1 MAAQDERSGP
11 VAATPTRG
19 PLTGI
24 RVIELADEQA
34 EYCGLILAGLGAD
47 VVKVEPPGG
56 SPSRRIGPFYEDCE
70 DPERSLFFWQYNR
83 GKRSIVLDLGQAA
96 DRDRFRALVVTADV
110 LLDSTPRGEL
120 EARGLD
126 AETLM
131 QQSPTLIAARIS
143 PFGDHGP
150 WAGFKGSDL
159 VHLALGGVMM
169 NCGYDPAPD
178 GKYDLPPIAPQMWHA
193 YHVAG
198 EQMSMAILAALL
210 FRFRTGRGQR
220 VSCAI
225 HEAVAK
231 STEVDLMTWVMRR
244 ALVLRQTCR
253 HARESVSPHPSI
265 VHTKDGRWVMA
276 ALGTVPGETAKLV
289 ALLDRYGI
297 EAGLDPQQPAGAP
310 GGRFVP
316 GTGPVARKRDHA
328 MEAVQRFVRAFTY
341 ESVPW
346 REAQEAGM
354 LWAPLRKPHENA
366 MDPHW
371 LARHSCAEVEHPEL
385 GRSFRYATSKWI
397 ATRTVWSV
405 GRRAPL
411 LDEDA
416 AAVALPREPDLPSIS
431 ADARAPVNEQP
442 SLRGRPFSLHGI
454 RILDFTWFLASA
466 GGTRFLS
473 AFGAESIKV
482 ELKSHP
488 DTRLAA
494 MAPVGG
500 REARDKA
507 TGPLKGVTDPD
518 MGGQFNN
525 KNPGKRGISLNVRH
539 PKGLEIAKR
548 LVAMSDIVAEG
559 FSPGVLDSWGL
570 GYDVLRSIKPDIIY
584 VQQSGMGAQGTYG
597 RFRTVGPIANAF
609 AGLSEMSGLPE
620 PAMPAGWG
628 YSYLDWMGA
637 YSFALAM
644 LSALFHRQR
653 TGEGQWIDA
662 SQSEVGL
669 FISGTAILD
678 WSANDRIFKRYGNR
692 SPYKP
697 AAPHNAYPCAGED
710 RWLAIA
716 CFTEAEWHALA
727 GVAGHPEWTA
737 DPRFADLAA
746 RMKHQDPLDGLVGG
760 WTRSQDAY
768 DTMLALQ
775 HAGVPAGVCQTAED
789 RCDHDPQ
796 LAALQWLTEVTGT
809 KIGRWPIAEVPVK
822 LSESPAYIGGRIDRG
837 APCYGEDNH
846 YVYGELL
853 GMSQQEIAA
862 LAAEGVI

>member
-1 MAAQDERSGP
+1 MTEKPDSIA
-11 VAATPTRG
+11 VASPLKPG
-19 PLTGI
+19 PLAGL

-34 EYCGLILAGLGAD
+34 EYCGLVLAGLGAE

-56 SPSRRIGPFYEDCE
+56 SPTRRIGPFYEDRD
-70 DPERSLFFWQYNR
+70 DPERSLYFWQYNR
-83 GKRSIVLDLGQAA
+83 GKRSIVLDTAQQS
-96 DRDRFRALVVTADV
+96 DRARLRALIAGADV
-110 LLDSTPRGEL
+110 FLESTGHGEL
-120 EARGLD
+120 DKLGLGVDTLRKDFPALVIARV
-126 AETLM
+126 
-131 QQSPTLIAARIS
+131 S
-143 PFGDHGP
+143 PFGDDGP
-150 WAGFKGSDL
+150 WARFKACDL

-169 NCGYDPAPD
+169 NCGYDPDPS
-178 GKYDLPPIAPQMWHA
+178 GRYDLPPIAPQMWHA
-193 YHVAG
+193 YHIAG
-198 EQMSMAILAALL
+198 EQLTMAILAALL
-210 FRFRTGRGQR
+210 FRFRTGRGQYL
-220 VSCAI
+220 SCAV

-231 STEVDLMTWVMRR
+231 STEVDLMSWVMRR
-244 ALVLRQTCR
+244 APVLRQTCR
-253 HARESVSPHPSI
+253 HARESVSPSPSI
-265 VHTKDGRWVMA
+265 AHTKDGRWVMA
-276 ALGTVPGETAKLV
+276 ALGNRANEGPRLIG
-289 ALLDRYGI
+289 LLERYGI
-297 EAGLDPQQPAGAP
+297 EAGLDPESLAMPA

-316 GTGPVARKRDHA
+316 GTGPVKAKRDPG

-341 ESVPW
+341 ANVPW

-371 LARHSCAEVEHPEL
+371 LARGSCTEVEHPEV

-397 ATRTVWSV
+397 STANSWAP

-411 LDEDA
+411 LNEDSK
-416 AAVALPREPDLPSIS
+416 SIME
-431 ADARAPVNEQP
+431 RVGRTAPVIGASARLADDEPP
-442 SLRGRPFSLHGI
+442 SPRNKPFPLHRI

-500 REARDKA
+500 RAAREQA
-507 TGPLKGVTDPD
+507 TAPLPGVTDPD

-597 RFRTVGPIANAF
+597 RFRTVGPIANSF

-644 LSALFHRQR
+644 LSALYHRER
-653 TGEGQWIDA
+653 TGQGQWIDA
-662 SQSEVGL
+662 SQTEVGL
-669 FISGTAILD
+669 AIGGTTVLD
-678 WSANDRIFKRYGNR
+678 WSANGRLWTRTGNR
-692 SPYKP
+692 SFNKP
-697 AAPHNAYPCAGED
+697 AAPHGAYPCAGDD

-716 CFTEAEWHALA
+716 CFTDS
-727 GVAGHPEWTA
+727 EWTA
-737 DPRFADLAA
+737 LAEVARRPEWVSDPRFATLAS
-746 RMKHQDPLDGLVGG
+746 RLQHQDALDALVGE
-760 WTRSQDAY
+760 WTRSGDAREL
-768 DTMLALQ
+768 MLSLQ
-775 HAGVPAGVCQTAED
+775 RAGVPAGVCQTTED
-789 RCDHDPQ
+789 RCDYDPQ
-796 LAALQWLTEVTGT
+796 LAHLHWLTEITGT
-809 KIGRWPIAEVPVK
+809 KIGRWPVAEVPVK
-822 LSESPAYIGGRIDRG
+822 LSESPAYAGGHIDRG
-837 APCYGEDNH
+837 APCYGEDNE

-853 GMSQQEIAA
+853 GMSSQQIKE
-862 LAAEGVI
+862 LTEEGVF

>member
-1 MAAQDERSGP
+1 MAAIG
-11 VAATPTRG
+11 PTRG

-34 EYCGLILAGLGAD
+34 EYCGLTLAGLGAD

-56 SPSRRIGPFYEDCE
+56 NSTRRIGPFYQDQEG
-70 DPERSLFFWQYNR
+70 PERSLFFWQYNR
-83 GKRSIVLDLGQAA
+83 GKRSIVLDLRQRN
-96 DRDRFRALVVTADV
+96 DRERFRSLVGTADILV
-110 LLDSTPRGEL
+110 ESTPRGEL
-120 EARGLD
+120 DAAGLGIQGLMKEFPALIVAR
-126 AETLM
+126 T
-131 QQSPTLIAARIS
+131 S
-143 PFGDHGP
+143 PFGDDGP
-150 WAGFKGSDL
+150 WVDFKGSDL
-159 VHLALGGVMM
+159 IHLALGGVMM

-198 EQMSMAILAALL
+198 EQLSVAIIAALL
-210 FRFRTGRGQR
+210 YRWRTGKGQYL
-220 VSCAI
+220 SCAV

-244 ALVLRQTCR
+244 SLVQRQTCR
-253 HARESVSPHPSI
+253 HAREGVTPHPSI

-276 ALGTVPGETAKLV
+276 NLGTRPGDTAQLV
-289 ALLDRYGI
+289 GLMEKYGM
-297 EAGLDPQQPAGAP
+297 EAGIDPEKATVPTS
-310 GGRFVP
+310 GRFVP
-316 GTGPVARKRDHA
+316 GTGPSTQKRDHA

-341 ESVPW
+341 ENVPW

-354 LWAPLRKPHENA
+354 LWAPLRKPHESA
-366 MDPHW
+366 TDPHW
-371 LARHSCAEVEHPEL
+371 LARQSCTDIEHPEL
-385 GRSFRYATSKWI
+385 GRSFRYATSKWL
-397 ATRTVWSV
+397 ATRTAWSV

-411 LDEDA
+411 LNEDA
-416 AAVALPREPDLPSIS
+416 KTVMLPRERDIPAVS
-431 ADARAPVNEQP
+431 ADARPPVDEGLSP
-442 SLRGRPFSLHGI
+442 HGKPFPLGKI

-466 GGTRFLS
+466 GGTRFLA

-488 DTRLAA
+488 DTRMAA

-500 REARDKA
+500 RAARDAA
-507 TGPLKGVTDPD
+507 TGPLRGVTDPD

-525 KNPGKRGISLNVRH
+525 KNPGKRGVSLNVRH
-539 PKGLEIAKR
+539 PKGLAIAQR

-570 GYDVLRSIKPDIIY
+570 GYDALRAIKPDIIY
-584 VQQSGMGAQGTYG
+584 VQQSGMGAKGTYG
-597 RFRTVGPIANAF
+597 RFRTVGPIANSF
-609 AGLSEMSGLPE
+609 SGLSEMSGLHE

-644 LSALFHRQR
+644 LSALFHRAR
-653 TGEGQWIDA
+653 TGEGQWVDA

-669 FISGTAILD
+669 MISGTAILD
-678 WSANDRIFKRYGNR
+678 WSANGRIWSRYGNR

-697 AAPHNAYPCAGED
+697 AAPHGAYPCAGDD

-716 CFTEAEWHALA
+716 CFTDPEWRALA
-727 GVAGHPEWTA
+727 QVAGHSEWTSDA
-737 DPRFADLAA
+737 RFADLAA
-746 RMKHQDPLDGLVGG
+746 RLKNQDALDAFVAD
-760 WTRSQDAY
+760 WTKSQDAY
-768 DTMLALQ
+768 QAMLALQ
-775 HAGVPAGVCQTAED
+775 RAGVPAGVCQTAGD

-796 LAALQWLTEVTGT
+796 LAALKWLTEVTGT
-809 KIGRWPIAEVPVK
+809 KIGRWPLAEVPIK
-822 LSESPAYIGGRIDRG
+822 MSESPAYIGGRIDRG
-837 APCYGEDNH
+837 APCYGEDNE

-853 GMSQQEIAA
+853 GMSSQEIKT
-862 LAAEGVI
+862 LADEGVI

>member
-1 MAAQDERSGP
+1 MAAPDTSAAAPSRAMRPGALSG
-11 VAATPTRG
+11 
-19 PLTGI
+19 L

-34 EYCGLILAGLGAD
+34 EYCGLTLAGLGAD
-47 VVKVEPPGG
+47 VIKVEPPGG
-56 SPSRRIGPFYEDCE
+56 SPTRRIGPFYQDRE
-70 DPERSLFFWQYNR
+70 DPEGSLFFWHYNR
-83 GKRSIVLDLGQAA
+83 GKRSVVLDLTKEPDIA
-96 DRDRFRALVVTADV
+96 RLRALLASADI
-110 LLDSTPRGEL
+110 LLESTPKGT
-120 EARGLD
+120 LD
-126 AETLM
+126 AVGLGADALRK
-131 QQSPTLIAARIS
+131 QHPALIHARVT
-143 PFGDHGP
+143 PFGDDGP
-150 WAGFKGSDL
+150 WSDFKGSDL

-198 EQMSMAILAALL
+198 EQLSMAIMAALV
-210 FRFRTGRGQR
+210 FRYRTGLGQH
-220 VSCAI
+220 VSCAV

-231 STEVDLMTWVMRR
+231 CTEVDLMTWVMRR
-244 ALVLRQTCR
+244 APVFRQTCR
-253 HARESVSPHPSI
+253 HARESVSPAPTI
-265 VHTKDGRWVMA
+265 AHTKDGRWVMA
-276 ALGTVPGETAKLV
+276 NLGNHPDDGKRLI
-289 ALLDRYGI
+289 ALLDKYGI
-297 EAGLDPQQPAGAP
+297 ESGLSAETAAP
-310 GGRFVP
+310 PRTGRFVP
-316 GTGPVARKRDHA
+316 GTAPDTAKRDLS

-341 ESVPW
+341 ANIPW
-346 REAQEAGM
+346 REAQAAGM

-366 MDPHW
+366 LDPHW
-371 LARHSCAEVEHPEL
+371 LKRGSFTDIEHPEL

-397 ATRTVWSV
+397 GTASNWTP

-411 LDEDA
+411 LNEDA
-416 AAVALPREPDLPSIS
+416 ATIAAPPQPH
-431 ADARAPVNEQP
+431 APVIAPEPEPTRTGKP
-442 SLRGRPFSLHGI
+442 SARGKPFALDGI
-454 RILDFTWFLASA
+454 RVLDFTWFLASA

-473 AFGAESIKV
+473 SFGADCLKV

-494 MAPVGG
+494 MAPIGG
-500 REARDKA
+500 REAREKA

-539 PKGLEIAKR
+539 PKGLEIARR

-570 GYDVLRSIKPDIIY
+570 GYDKLKEIKPDIIY

-597 RFRTVGPIANAF
+597 RFRTVGPIANSF

-644 LSALFHRQR
+644 LTGLYHRER

-662 SQSEVGL
+662 SQTEVGL
-669 FISGTAILD
+669 FIASTTTLD
-678 WSANDRIFKRYGNR
+678 WSANGRIWQRTGNR
-692 SPYKP
+692 SPLKP
-697 AAPHNAYPCAGED
+697 AAPHGAFPCAGDD

-716 CFTEAEWHALA
+716 CFTDAEWAALA
-727 GVAGHPEWTA
+727 EVARRPEWTR
-737 DPRFADLAA
+737 DPRFATLAA
-746 RMKHQDPLDGLVGG
+746 RQSNQDALDALLSE
-760 WTRSQDAY
+760 WTRGHDARRL
-768 DTMLALQ
+768 MLDLQ
-775 HAGVPAGVCQTAED
+775 KARVPAGVCQTAED

-796 LAALQWLTEVTGT
+796 LAHLEWLTEVTGT
-809 KIGRWPIAEVPVK
+809 RIGRWPVAEVPVK
-822 LSESPAYIGGRIDRG
+822 LSESPAYAGGRIDRA
-837 APCYGEDNH
+837 APCYGEDNE

-853 GMSQQEIAA
+853 GMTTREIEDMAK
-862 LAAEGVI
+862 EGII

>member
-1 MAAQDERSGP
+1 MAAGG
-11 VAATPTRG
+11 PTRG
-19 PLTGI
+19 ALIGI

-34 EYCGLILAGLGAD
+34 EYCGLTLAGLGAD

-56 SPSRRIGPFYEDCE
+56 NSTRRIGPFYQDRE

-83 GKRSIVLDLGQAA
+83 GKRSIVLDLRQRD
-96 DRDRFRALVVTADV
+96 DRERFRSLVATADI
-110 LLDSTPRGEL
+110 LLESTPRSEL
-120 EARGLD
+120 AALGLGADALMKEFPALIVAR
-126 AETLM
+126 T
-131 QQSPTLIAARIS
+131 S
-143 PFGDHGP
+143 PFGDDGP
-150 WAGFKGSDL
+150 WADFKGSDL
-159 VHLALGGVMM
+159 IHLALGGVMM
-169 NCGYDPAPD
+169 NCGYDPAPG

-198 EQMSMAILAALL
+198 EQLSVAIIAALL
-210 FRFRTGRGQR
+210 YRWRTGKGQYL
-220 VSCAI
+220 SCAV

-244 ALVLRQTCR
+244 SLVQRQTCR
-253 HARESVSPHPSI
+253 HAREGVTPHPSI

-276 ALGTVPGETAKLV
+276 NLGTRPGDTAQLAGLMEK
-289 ALLDRYGI
+289 YGM
-297 EAGLDPQQPAGAP
+297 EAGLDPDKATVPTS
-310 GGRFVP
+310 GRFVP
-316 GTGPVARKRDHA
+316 GTGPSTQKRDHA

-341 ESVPW
+341 ENIPW

-371 LARHSCAEVEHPEL
+371 LARQSCADVEHAEL
-385 GRSFRYATSKWI
+385 GRSFRYATSKWL
-397 ATRTVWSV
+397 ATRTAWSV

-411 LDEDA
+411 LNEDA
-416 AAVALPREPDLPSIS
+416 KTVFLPREKDVPAIS
-431 ADARAPVNEQP
+431 AQARLPVGEGLSP
-442 SLRGRPFSLHGI
+442 HGKPFPLGKI

-466 GGTRFLS
+466 GGTRFLA

-488 DTRLAA
+488 DTRMAA

-500 REARDKA
+500 RAARDAA
-507 TGPLKGVTDPD
+507 TAPLRGVTDPD

-539 PKGLEIAKR
+539 PKGLAIAQR

-559 FSPGVLDSWGL
+559 FSPGVLDNWGL
-570 GYDVLRSIKPDIIY
+570 GYDAMRAIKPDIIY

-597 RFRTVGPIANAF
+597 RFRTVGPIANSF
-609 AGLSEMSGLPE
+609 SGLSEMSGLPE

-644 LSALFHRQR
+644 LTALLHRER
-653 TGEGQWIDA
+653 TGEGQWVDA

-669 FISGTAILD
+669 MISGTAILD
-678 WSANDRIFKRYGNR
+678 WSANGRIWSRYGNR
-692 SPYKP
+692 SPYKK
-697 AAPHNAYPCAGED
+697 AAPHGAYPCAGDD

-716 CFTEAEWHALA
+716 CFTDAEWRALA
-727 GVAGHPEWTA
+727 EVAGHRDWLGDT
-737 DPRFADLAA
+737 RFTDLAA
-746 RMKHQDPLDGLVGG
+746 RLKNQDALDALVAG
-760 WTRSQDAY
+760 WTKSQDASQA
-768 DTMLALQ
+768 MLALQ
-775 HAGVPAGVCQTAED
+775 RAGVPAGVCQTAED

-796 LAALQWLTEVTGT
+796 LAALKWLTEVTGT
-809 KIGRWPIAEVPVK
+809 KIGRWPLAEVPIK
-822 LSESPAYIGGRIDRG
+822 MSESPAYIGGRLDRG
-837 APCYGEDNH
+837 APCYGEDNE

-853 GMSQQEIAA
+853 GMSSQEIKA
-862 LAAEGVI
+862 LADEGVI

>member
-1 MAAQDERSGP
+1 MMAANG
-11 VAATPTRG
+11 PTRG

-34 EYCGLILAGLGAD
+34 EYCGLTLAGLGAD
-47 VVKVEPPGG
+47 VIKVEPPGG
-56 SPSRRIGPFYEDCE
+56 NSTRRIGPFYQDQEG
-70 DPERSLFFWQYNR
+70 PERSLFFWQYNR
-83 GKRSIVLDLGQAA
+83 GKRSIVLDLRQRD
-96 DRDRFRALVVTADV
+96 DRERFRSLVATADI
-110 LLDSTPRGEL
+110 LLESTPRGEL
-120 EARGLD
+120 DAAGLGIQG
-126 AETLM
+126 LM
-131 QQSPTLIAARIS
+131 KEFPTLIVARTS
-143 PFGDHGP
+143 PFGDDGP

-159 VHLALGGVMM
+159 IHLALGGVMM

-198 EQMSMAILAALL
+198 EQLSVAIIAALL
-210 FRFRTGRGQR
+210 YRWRTGKGQYL
-220 VSCAI
+220 SCAV

-244 ALVLRQTCR
+244 SLVQRQTCR
-253 HARESVSPHPSI
+253 HAREGVTPHPSI

-276 ALGTVPGETAKLV
+276 NLGTRPGDTAQLV
-289 ALLDRYGI
+289 GLMEKYGM
-297 EAGLDPQQPAGAP
+297 EAGIDPEKATVPTS
-310 GGRFVP
+310 GRFVP
-316 GTGPVARKRDHA
+316 GTGPSTQKRDHA

-341 ESVPW
+341 ENVPW

-354 LWAPLRKPHENA
+354 LWAPLRKPHESA
-366 MDPHW
+366 TDPHW
-371 LARHSCAEVEHPEL
+371 LARQSCTDIEHPEL
-385 GRSFRYATSKWI
+385 GRSFRYATSKWL
-397 ATRTVWSV
+397 ATRTAWSV

-411 LDEDA
+411 LNEDA
-416 AAVALPREPDLPSIS
+416 KTVALPREKDIAAIS
-431 ADARAPVNEQP
+431 ANASPPMNEGLSP
-442 SLRGRPFSLHGI
+442 HGKPFPLGKI

-466 GGTRFLS
+466 GGTRFLA

-488 DTRLAA
+488 DTRMAA

-500 REARDKA
+500 RAARDAA
-507 TGPLKGVTDPD
+507 TAPLRGVTDPD

-539 PKGLEIAKR
+539 PKGLEIARR

-570 GYDVLRSIKPDIIY
+570 GYDALSAIKPDIIY
-584 VQQSGMGAQGTYG
+584 VQQSGMGAKGTYG
-597 RFRTVGPIANAF
+597 RFRTVGPIANSF
-609 AGLSEMSGLPE
+609 SGLSEMSGLPE

-644 LSALFHRQR
+644 LSALFHRAR
-653 TGEGQWIDA
+653 TGEGQWVDA

-669 FISGTAILD
+669 MISGTAILD
-678 WSANDRIFKRYGNR
+678 WSANGRIWSRYGNR

-697 AAPHNAYPCAGED
+697 AAPHGAYPCAGDD

-716 CFTEAEWHALA
+716 CFTDPEWRALA
-727 GVAGHPEWTA
+727 QVAGHSEWTSDA
-737 DPRFADLAA
+737 RFADLAA
-746 RMKHQDPLDGLVGG
+746 RLKNQDALDVLVAG
-760 WTRSQDAY
+760 WTKSQDAY
-768 DTMLALQ
+768 QAMLALQ
-775 HAGVPAGVCQTAED
+775 RAGVPAGVCQTAGD

-796 LAALQWLTEVTGT
+796 LAALKWLTEVTGT
-809 KIGRWPIAEVPVK
+809 KIGRWPLAEVPIK
-822 LSESPAYIGGRIDRG
+822 MSESPAYIGGRIDRG
-837 APCYGEDNH
+837 APCYGEDNE

-853 GMSQQEIAA
+853 GMSSQEIKA
-862 LAAEGVI
+862 LADEGVI

>member
-1 MAAQDERSGP
+1 MATQDAQTVPSQITSHPG
-11 VAATPTRG
+11 ALAG
-19 PLTGI
+19 L

-34 EYCGLILAGLGAD
+34 EYCGLALAGLGAE

-56 SPSRRIGPFYEDCE
+56 SPSRRIGPFYEDRE

-83 GKRSIVLDLGQAA
+83 GKRSLRLDLQQPT
-96 DRDRFRALVVTADV
+96 DRQQFQTLLASADV
-110 LLDSTPRGEL
+110 LLESTPKGEL
-120 EARGLD
+120 EGLGWSVE
-126 AETLM
+126 ALR
-131 QQSPTLIAARIS
+131 QQFPTLIVARMS
-143 PFGDHGP
+143 PFGDAGP
-150 WAGFKGSDL
+150 WADFKGSDL
-159 VHLALGGVMM
+159 IHLALGGVMM

-178 GKYDLPPIAPQMWHA
+178 GRYDLPPIAPQMWHA
-193 YHVAG
+193 YHIAG
-198 EQMSMAILAALL
+198 EQLAMGIIAALL
-210 FRFRTGRGQR
+210 YRWRTGQGQYL
-220 VSCAI
+220 SCAI

-231 STEVDLMTWVMRR
+231 CTEVDLMSWVMRHV
-244 ALVLRQTCR
+244 LVLRQTCR
-253 HARESVSPHPSI
+253 HARETVSPFPSI
-265 VHTKDGRWVMA
+265 AHTKDGRWVMA
-276 ALGTVPGETAKLV
+276 NLGTRPGDIARLID
-289 ALLDRYGI
+289 LLKRYGM
-297 EAGLDPQQPAGAP
+297 ETSLSAEPNAAPQ

-316 GTGPVARKRDHA
+316 GTAPETTQATHP

-341 ESVPW
+341 ENVPW

-354 LWAPLRKPHENA
+354 LWATLRKPHENA
-366 MDPHW
+366 LDPHW
-371 LARHSCAEVEHPEL
+371 LARRSCTDIEHPEL
-385 GRSFRYATSKWI
+385 GRSFRYATSKWLST
-397 ATRTVWSV
+397 ATSWSV

-411 LDEDA
+411 LHEDA
-416 AAVALPREPDLPSIS
+416 ATVTTPPRRTVPVIAPTPQ
-431 ADARAPVNEQP
+431 APVGEGLSP
-442 SLRGRPFSLHGI
+442 HGKPFPLHGI

-488 DTRLAA
+488 DTRMAA

-500 REARDKA
+500 RAAREQA
-507 TGPLKGVTDPD
+507 TGPLRGVTDPD

-559 FSPGVLDSWGL
+559 FSPGVLDNWGL

-584 VQQSGMGAQGTYG
+584 AQQSGMGAQGTYG

-644 LSALFHRQR
+644 LSALFHRER

-669 FISGTAILD
+669 FISGTTILD
-678 WSANDRIFKRYGNR
+678 WSANGRIWTRYGNR

-697 AAPHNAYPCAGED
+697 AAPHGVYPSLGED
-710 RWLAIA
+710 RWITIA
-716 CFTEAEWHALA
+716 CFTEAEWRALTE
-727 GVAGHPEWTA
+727 VAAHPEWTT
-737 DPRFADLAA
+737 DPRFATLSARLA
-746 RMKHQDPLDGLVGG
+746 HQDALDTLVGQ
-760 WTRSQDAY
+760 WTRSLEGY
-768 DTMLALQ
+768 ETMYRLQ
-775 HAGVPAGVCQTAED
+775 RAGVPAGVCQTAED

-796 LAALQWLTEVTGT
+796 LASLKWLTEVTGT
-809 KIGRWPIAEVPVK
+809 KIGRWPVAEVSVK
-822 LSESPAYIGGRIDRG
+822 MSESPPYIGGRLDRG

-853 GMSQQEIAA
+853 GMSTDEIAA
-862 LAAEGVI
+862 LAEEGVI

>member
-1 MAAQDERSGP
+1 MAANG
-11 VAATPTRG
+11 PTRG

-34 EYCGLILAGLGAD
+34 EYCGLTLAGLGAD

-56 SPSRRIGPFYEDCE
+56 NSTRHIGPFYQDQEG
-70 DPERSLFFWQYNR
+70 PERSLFFWQYNR
-83 GKRSIVLDLGQAA
+83 GKRSIVLDLRQRN
-96 DRDRFRALVVTADV
+96 DRERFRSLVGTADILV
-110 LLDSTPRGEL
+110 ASTPRGEL
-120 EARGLD
+120 DAAGLGIQGLMKEFPALIVAR
-126 AETLM
+126 T
-131 QQSPTLIAARIS
+131 S
-143 PFGDHGP
+143 PFGDDGP
-150 WAGFKGSDL
+150 WVDFKGSDL
-159 VHLALGGVMM
+159 IHLALGGVMM

-198 EQMSMAILAALL
+198 EQLSVAIIAALL
-210 FRFRTGRGQR
+210 YRWRTGKGQYL
-220 VSCAI
+220 SCAV

-244 ALVLRQTCR
+244 SLVQRQTCR
-253 HARESVSPHPSI
+253 HAREGVTPHPSI

-276 ALGTVPGETAKLV
+276 NLGTRPGDTAQLV
-289 ALLDRYGI
+289 GLMEKYGM
-297 EAGLDPQQPAGAP
+297 EAGIDPDKATVPTS
-310 GGRFVP
+310 GRFVP
-316 GTGPVARKRDHA
+316 GTGPSTQKRDHA

-341 ESVPW
+341 DNVPW

-354 LWAPLRKPHENA
+354 LWAPLRKPHESA
-366 MDPHW
+366 TDPHW
-371 LARHSCAEVEHPEL
+371 LARQSCTDIEHPEL
-385 GRSFRYATSKWI
+385 GRSFRYATSKWL
-397 ATRTVWSV
+397 ATRTAWSV

-411 LDEDA
+411 LNEDA
-416 AAVALPREPDLPSIS
+416 KTVMLPRERDIPAIS
-431 ADARAPVNEQP
+431 ADARPPVDEGLSP
-442 SLRGRPFSLHGI
+442 HGKPFPLGKI

-466 GGTRFLS
+466 GGTRFLA

-488 DTRLAA
+488 DTRMAA

-500 REARDKA
+500 RAARDAA
-507 TGPLKGVTDPD
+507 TGPLRGVTDPD

-539 PKGLEIAKR
+539 PKGLEIARR

-559 FSPGVLDSWGL
+559 FSPGVLDNWGL
-570 GYDVLRSIKPDIIY
+570 GYDALRAIKPDIIY
-584 VQQSGMGAQGTYG
+584 VQQSGMGAKGTYG
-597 RFRTVGPIANAF
+597 RFRTVGPIANSF
-609 AGLSEMSGLPE
+609 SGLSEMSGLPE

-644 LSALFHRQR
+644 LSALFHRAR
-653 TGEGQWIDA
+653 TGEGQWVDA

-669 FISGTAILD
+669 MISGTAILD
-678 WSANDRIFKRYGNR
+678 WSANGRIWSRYGNR

-697 AAPHNAYPCAGED
+697 AAPHGAYPCAGDD

-716 CFTEAEWHALA
+716 CFTDPEWRALA
-727 GVAGHPEWTA
+727 QVAGHSEWTSDA
-737 DPRFADLAA
+737 RFADLAA
-746 RMKHQDPLDGLVGG
+746 RLKNQDALDAFVAD
-760 WTRSQDAY
+760 WTKSQDAY
-768 DTMLALQ
+768 QAMLALQ
-775 HAGVPAGVCQTAED
+775 RAGVPAGVCQTAGD

-796 LAALQWLTEVTGT
+796 LAALKWLTEVTGT
-809 KIGRWPIAEVPVK
+809 KIGRWPLAEVPIK
-822 LSESPAYIGGRIDRG
+822 MSESPAYIGGRIDRG
-837 APCYGEDNH
+837 APCYGEDNE

-853 GMSQQEIAA
+853 GMSSQEVKT
-862 LAAEGVI
+862 LADEGVI